1 VHDPENEEER
11 KATHM
16 RSHGPIHAH
25 YPERRD
31 ALSRLLERLEQ
42 WPETTTATTRHD
54 EDQSDGEDA
63 STDAEWMRLPRPVQQ
78 EDATL
83 EDPVA
88 ATPALIV
95 ESTLEPVDDSIEPTV
110 DPLGDGMVWSG
121 GSHHHGTPLLL
132 LGLGALLTAL
142 GLVVVLVLLPAWTM
156 ATATVTILPTET
168 SLHMTTMVQVVAGTV
183 GLTTAQMP
191 GRDLPTIMLSEAHT
205 VATTGIGTHR
215 AQAAQGSLTFYNAAP
230 YPQTVLAGT
239 RLMGGDGV
247 QVVTDQEAVIPAA
260 AFPTEGA
267 TSVSAHTLLVGP
279 AGNIAA
285 HDLYG
290 ACCHENVFVVNP
302 TAFSGGQLARS
313 FPMVTARDLGS
324 TVAMLRPAVQESMQA
339 ALATQL
345 APGET
350 LLTPVAC
357 TALVN
362 SDHAVGVQATQVSVQ
377 LTQTCR
383 GVVYRTQALQRLM
396 MQQMSQQARTQ
407 LGTRYHLVEGSV
419 HLSLTHM
426 PSSQGSH
433 DIVGL
438 LQVQGQ
444 STWVAAIS
452 HAQLATLASL
462 IAGKT
467 VAEATTLMLRDL
479 GIHTVSW
486 HLTGRDPT
494 RLPSDPH
501 AIHLVIVTLP

>member
-1 VHDPENEEER
+1 
-11 KATHM
+11 M

-142 GLVVVLVLLPAWTM
+142 GLVVVLVLLPAWSM
-156 ATATVTILPTET
+156 ATATVTIMPTAT
-168 SLHMTTMVQVVAGTV
+168 RLSTTTMVQVVAGTV
-183 GLTTAQMP
+183 YLTTAQIA
-191 GRDLPTIMLSEAHT
+191 GRRLPTITLSEAHT

-215 AQAAQGSLTFYNAAP
+215 AQAAYGSLTFYNAAP
-230 YPQTVLAGT
+230 SPQTVVAGT
-239 RLMGGDGV
+239 RLTGGDGV

-260 AFPTEGA
+260 SFPTDGA
-267 TSVSAHTLLVGP
+267 TSVSAHALLVGP

-302 TAFSGGQLARS
+302 TTFTGGQQARS
-313 FPMVTARDLGS
+313 FPMVTAHDLSS
-324 TVAMLRPAVQESMQA
+324 TVATLRPAVQESVQA
-339 ALATQL
+339 ALVTQHT
-345 APGET
+345 PEET

-357 TALVN
+357 TTAVN
-362 SDHAVGVQATQVSVQ
+362 SDHAVSTEATQVSVQ
-377 LTQTCR
+377 FTQTCT
-383 GVVYRTQALQRLM
+383 GVVYHTQALQRLM
-396 MQQMSQQARTQ
+396 TQQMSQQAHIQ

-419 HLSLTHM
+419 HLSLTQV
-426 PSSQGSH
+426 PSSHASQ
-433 DIVGL
+433 DIVG

-444 STWVAAIS
+444 STWVAAFS

-467 VAEATTLMLRDL
+467 VAEATTLLRRDSD
-479 GIHTVSW
+479 IHTVSW

-494 RLPSDPH
+494 RVPNDLY